1 MWPLTATST
10 ASHDMLS
17 FIDCILC
24 GMDCYLLLHPSG
36 LLTGLIVATLV
47 PFSHFQFHGNYFVKV
62 CIKSGVVSVQIYQTI
77 CLFQKKRGT
86 TKPLQAHALKCPDQ
100 VFCPS
105 SFFSPCYCF
114 STKSQ
119 RSQLSDAWSLS
130 KKLEILKIM
139 ENSGLEIAQNLLL
152 VLHPHAWVYL
162 IYAWT
167 GGSHRSGIPITTLFR
182 TSSTYR

>member
-1 MWPLTATST
+1 MFRNFVFSILKISYSCDHLLPLPQPHMTCSP
-10 ASHDMLS
+10 LL
-17 FIDCILC
+17 IGILC

-119 RSQLSDAWSLS
+119 RSQLSDA
-130 KKLEILKIM
+130 
-139 ENSGLEIAQNLLL
+139 
-152 VLHPHAWVYL
+152 
-162 IYAWT
+162 
-167 GGSHRSGIPITTLFR
+167 
-182 TSSTYR
+182 